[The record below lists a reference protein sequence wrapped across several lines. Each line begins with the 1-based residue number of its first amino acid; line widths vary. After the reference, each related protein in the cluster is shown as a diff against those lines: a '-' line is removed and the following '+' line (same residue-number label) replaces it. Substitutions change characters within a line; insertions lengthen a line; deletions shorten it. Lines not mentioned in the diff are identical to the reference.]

1 MENIPFRAQFGD
13 TEIRNTNPEVRM
25 REIIIH
31 SALIISGFIFSV
43 CAYAEPSKIQET
55 GEFRGDL
62 EHTVYSNLCGDIHDR
77 VICVD
82 GFKIFQT
89 VVYGFCNNGGGAAV
103 SNIQLYEDKGGKVT
117 PATCGQT
124 KAKQQ

>member
-1 MENIPFRAQFGD
+1 MEVIMRRSLNISFLLFLYLFLSSPVFSGLVPA
-13 TEIRNTNPEVRM
+13 
-25 REIIIH
+25 RET
-31 SALIISGFIFSV
+31 SPS
-43 CAYAEPSKIQET
+43 ETSKIQET

-82 GFKIFQT
+82 GFKVFQT

-103 SNIQLYEDKGGKVT
+103 SNIQLYIDKGGRVV
-117 PATCGQT
+117 PATCGDK
-124 KAKQQ
+124 KAEQK